1 MKTSLCMIVKDE
13 AQHLDECLASVHGLA
28 DELVIVDTGS
38 RDDTRDIARARGAQV
53 FDFPWCDDFSAARN
67 ESIGHASGDWILW
80 MDADDRVLPD
90 SRPRLA
96 ELIGGLGQDNAAYL
110 MHVLCPAPDGGP
122 MLDVVH
128 ARLFRNDARL
138 RWQYAVHEQIVPSV
152 LRAGGELRSTDIQI
166 RHVGYAPARV
176 PDKLERNLRIVEL
189 ALSERPLDG
198 YLLSCRGAVLV
209 DLGRAAEAL
218 VSLNLCEAACQSGSS
233 PPHVAALK
241 GRAYAMEG
249 DLACALEAVGVG
261 LAAYPFDTVLLFSEA
276 EVLNALG
283 RYTEAEAC
291 LRALSLAGDR
301 PSRFGCGDHTLVAV
315 RVHHLLGD
323 LLLHTGRPLEAMT
336 EVRAIVERR
345 PAFGFAWLTLGEAL
359 LAVHD
364 DGAFDVLERRL
375 GKSDEGEIARTVL
388 RAARHRRDGKPREA
402 LDLIETA
409 LARRPTH
416 VTLRKA
422 KVAAVFDSGL
432 RGAALT
438 DAVRDAL
445 SSDPVCMRTWAIY
458 RASRVGAASPPACQ
472 AGVGTSQHPRFGHT
486 ETFGCE

>member
-28 DELVIVDTGS
+28 DEVVVVDTGS

-67 ESIGHASGDWILW
+67 ESIERANGQWILW

-96 ELIGGLGQDNAAYL
+96 ELIASLGWENAAYL

-152 LRAGGELRSTDIQI
+152 LKAGGELRSTDIQI

-176 PDKLERNLRIVEL
+176 PDKLERNLRIVER
-189 ALSERPLDG
+189 ALSDRPLDG
-198 YLLSCRGAVLV
+198 YLLSCRGAALV

-218 VSLNLCEAACQSGSS
+218 VSLNLCEAACRAAGP

-249 DLACALEAVGVG
+249 DLASALEAVRTG
-261 LAAYPFDTVLLFSEA
+261 LATYPFDTVLLFSEA
-276 EVLNALG
+276 EMLSALG

-291 LRALSLAGDR
+291 LRALWLAGDR

-315 RVHHLLGD
+315 RACHLLGD
-323 LLLHTGRPLEAMT
+323 LLLHTGRPLEAIT
-336 EVRAIVERR
+336 EVRAIIERR
-345 PAFGFAWLTLGEAL
+345 PGFGFAWLTLGEAL
-359 LAVHD
+359 LTVHD
-364 DGAFDVLERRL
+364 DRAFEALDKSL
-375 GKSDEGEIARTVL
+375 GRSDEGEIARTVL
-388 RAARHRRDGKPREA
+388 RAARYRRDGRSREA
-402 LDLIETA
+402 LHLIESA
-409 LARRPTH
+409 LALRPTH

-432 RGAALT
+432 RGAELT
-438 DAVRDAL
+438 DAACAAL

-458 RASRVGAASPPACQ
+458 RASCIDAVSPHCLASGCWDVPTPAIR
-472 AGVGTSQHPRFGHT
+472 SH
-486 ETFGCE
+486 